1 MKKFILSIVFLFCL
15 FQIPVYAQNNYK
27 FDFIFE
33 NKIQLDNKNIEVSG
47 KSPYID
53 KFKNNDFAKT
63 INQEITSIYKK
74 KLEMV
79 ISQKTKSLKIDYQV
93 KAGKNIVSLLLYFTG
108 AKKEIETINFNLQS
122 CEFISISDILG
133 PNAIDLVNKIIKDDT
148 IKSSKKYNLN
158 FTGIDNEHNF
168 YIDDDNLVITFDEY
182 ELSPAVKNIQKFN
195 IKISSVINKSI
206 DENDYYI
213 TKPYNLKMIPLREIC
228 DAFGYK
234 SIWNVTSYSVQI
246 IGKNLTANVF
256 VNRNNY
262 IKNNQSPQTLES
274 VPQIKNGKVY
284 VPISF
289 FTEYLNL
296 LYSVDE
302 NGTITFTNY

>member
-1 MKKFILSIVFLFCL
+1 M
-15 FQIPVYAQNNYK
+15 
-27 FDFIFE
+27 
-33 NKIQLDNKNIEVSG
+33 
-47 KSPYID
+47 
-53 KFKNNDFAKT
+53 
-63 INQEITSIYKK
+63 
-74 KLEMV
+74 
-79 ISQKTKSLKIDYQV
+79 
-93 KAGKNIVSLLLYFTG
+93 
-108 AKKEIETINFNLQS
+108 
-122 CEFISISDILG
+122 
-133 PNAIDLVNKIIKDDT
+133 NKIIKDDT

-168 YIDDDNLVITFDEY
+168 YIDDNNLVITFDEY

-213 TKPYNLKMIPLREIC
+213 TKPYNLKMIPLREVC